1 MANIIYLTI
10 QLVWKEAMKVQ
21 GSNKFKIPHM
31 KKASLERQGRLPIQI
46 DCDASLVTEAAASL
60 HGM

>member
-1 MANIIYLTI
+1 MKDAKQAYQEYSPRMANIIYLTI

-31 KKASLERQGRLPIQI
+31 KKASLERQG
-46 DCDASLVTEAAASL
+46 
-60 HGM
+60 